1 MLYHHKLYLEI
12 SPQVY
17 DLSLKRKTI
26 HLFWV
31 LYLKAWTEEEVKTGS
46 MLLQAILK
54 EKKEIDMTII
64 VNSLNFNIQLY
75 PKTKK
80 CIKSAEMYSEQ
91 QTDPF

>member
-1 MLYHHKLYLEI
+1 M
-12 SPQVY
+12 
-17 DLSLKRKTI
+17 
-26 HLFWV
+26 